1 MKTFLTYAVVAA
13 AAAAAG
19 FLIYRLTATA
29 PTSPAAATPSE
40 SAPIE
45 ASRGVPEQLP
55 EFTLV
60 DRSGTPRSISSWP
73 GKSLIVNFWATWCAP
88 CRREIPLLK
97 QIQDEHQEAGF
108 QVVGV
113 AVDFRED
120 VLAYADEIGIDYP
133 LLIGEEDG
141 LDAINAFGIS
151 AVGFPFTAFTDQN
164 GRIVT
169 VHPGELV
176 AAQADVIPAA
186 VRRETVQQEDRLA
199 LGELGIAEARTRV
212 ATALAALEQ
221 ESG

>member
-1 MKTFLTYAVVAA
+1 MKTSLTYATVALAA
-13 AAAAAG
+13 AVAG
-19 FLIYRLTATA
+19 FLIYRV
-29 PTSPAAATPSE
+29 AATPPTSTASE
-40 SAPIE
+40 PAPIE
-45 ASRGVPEQLP
+45 ASKGVPEQLP
-55 EFTLV
+55 EFTLA
-60 DRSGTPRSISSWP
+60 DRSGDPRSILSWP

-97 QIQDEHQEAGF
+97 QIQDDHQDAGF

-113 AVDFRED
+113 AVDFRDD

-141 LDAINAFGIS
+141 LDAVNAFGIS

-169 VHPGELV
+169 VHLGELV
-176 AAQADVIPAA
+176 APQADVIL
-186 VRRETVQQEDRLA
+186 ETVQRVND
-199 LGELGIAEARTRV
+199 GELSIAEARTRV